1 VLASFRPLYYNCK
14 RVILRS
20 NQYLMSPGYFSGAIQ
35 LGVLIQTA
43 HAFERKGGVPA
54 GRRR

>member
-1 VLASFRPLYYNCK
+1 MLASFRPLYDNCK